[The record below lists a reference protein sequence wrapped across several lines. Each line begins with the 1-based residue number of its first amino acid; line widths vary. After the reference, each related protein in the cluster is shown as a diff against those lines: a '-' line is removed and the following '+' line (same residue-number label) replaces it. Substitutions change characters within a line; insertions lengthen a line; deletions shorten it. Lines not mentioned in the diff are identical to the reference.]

1 MKMKLISQ
9 YKFFVSQFSD
19 PRKSPSAK
27 YSMIYPA
34 TDTHIQKYAQ
44 QKRRM
49 IAETPRLY
57 ESVVHPYIQSMIGDR
72 LQWVY
77 NILDHKAE
85 TDRILFEDPDPTSGF
100 ILLPDLYD
108 LYRDDST

>member
-1 MKMKLISQ
+1 M
-9 YKFFVSQFSD
+9 SD
-19 PRKSPSAK
+19 AKTCPAAK

-34 TDTHIQKYAQ
+34 TQVHIDKYTQ

-49 IAETPRLY
+49 VVENPETY
-57 ESVVHPYIQSMIGDR
+57 EKTVLPYIMTMVAGR

-85 TDRILFEDPDPTSGF
+85 SDRIAFEDPDPQKGF
-100 ILLPDLYD
+100 ILLPDL
-108 LYRDDST
+108 